1 MKNQSIRFFSPQDNT
16 LDKPKER
23 KATAKIKPV
32 KLEGYISHT
41 GKLVIP
47 AKSFEQL
54 DIPSDSA
61 WFQIGTDA
69 GKRKIKTLYLV
80 PADSE
85 ENGFE
90 LVKAAK
96 SYTLAIGVILKKGS
110 IDFDQTKYSFTLT
123 PFEDESGTNG
133 YALKLTSDLPK
144 PAYSGKP
151 RGRKPKSSQE

>member
-16 LDKPKER
+16 LDKPREGR
-23 KATAKIKPV
+23 ATDKTKPV
-32 KLEGYISHT
+32 KLEGYISPA

-47 AKSFEQL
+47 AKAFEQL
-54 DIPSDSA
+54 DLPTDST

-69 GKRKIKTLYLV
+69 GKRKIKKLYLV
-80 PADSE
+80 PTDSE

-96 SYTLAIGVILKKGS
+96 RYTLSIGFILKRGG

-123 PFEDESGTNG
+123 PLADEFGTNG
-133 YALKLTSDLPK
+133 YALKLTSDSPK
-144 PAYSGKP
+144 QAYTGKP
-151 RGRKPKSSQE
+151 RGRKPKSSQ